1 MLARLVPL
9 ARSVHETV
17 VEDGCCEGA
26 GLWSVVVINVLASA
40 VTNPWTGSA
49 MTLSRTTTTSPSS
62 ETIAIFASAPPA
74 RCGVVA
80 DPDPAAN
87 AIVAGDADDERME
100 AVSDEASGGFVVRS
114 IAILSGDAALLI
126 GRVVAFGALLAGSV
140 EAPDEPHALTTT
152 RAAVNTIL

>member
-1 MLARLVPL
+1 M
-9 ARSVHETV
+9 
-17 VEDGCCEGA
+17 
-26 GLWSVVVINVLASA
+26 VVINVLASA

-80 DPDPAAN
+80 DPDSDPAAN

-100 AVSDEASGGFVVRS
+100 AVSDEASGGFVVRP

-140 EAPDEPHALTTT
+140 ETPDEPHALTTT